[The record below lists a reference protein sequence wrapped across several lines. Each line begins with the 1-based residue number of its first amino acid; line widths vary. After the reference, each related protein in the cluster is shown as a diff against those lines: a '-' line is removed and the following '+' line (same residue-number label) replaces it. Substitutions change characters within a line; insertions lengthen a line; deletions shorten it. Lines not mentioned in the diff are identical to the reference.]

1 MGKARNLYSKKNS
14 GWDKAGNSMSASRHV
29 ANKME
34 SCKLQRALTQLPLLE
49 LGWGSPAT
57 PPSLGL
63 IDSTLVLEALQARL
77 LHPITFTLSHQPNI
91 TTISNQHLLRLQSP
105 QTSTMPS
112 IGPQLPPH
120 LQKRKRTPEGDDT
133 PQTAPPPKATRR
145 ANDDEIALDS
155 DSSDDGYGPSAPK
168 APSTSKPTIGPS
180 LPPSATR
187 PSQPIGPSLPPSSAS
202 NDPSNT
208 APRRVLGAA
217 PPPAPLSQRPPG
229 SPSPPSDH
237 DSSSED
243 DYGPALPSTNPSS
256 RNTSHLP
263 SRRPPT
269 PPPAAP
275 KRDDWMLAPPTAPSS
290 RTVPDPTKL
299 KPRKFASSSKA
310 PSSGSGVS
318 SIWTETPEEKAR
330 RLANAVLGREDP
342 STNPAAGAVT
352 AGGGGKGGMVSF
364 QRTAADEEKI
374 RAYAEQTRGRSLVEE
389 FAKAKKE
396 GKREK
401 DGGGKGEGGK
411 KEGEDGDDDPSKRAF
426 DWEKDM
432 KVGGQ
437 ISNSQRQQLLNRA
450 ANFGG
455 RFQKGSFL

>member
-1 MGKARNLYSKKNS
+1 M
-14 GWDKAGNSMSASRHV
+14 HF
-29 ANKME
+29 
-34 SCKLQRALTQLPLLE
+34 KLQ
-49 LGWGSPAT
+49 SAT
-57 PPSLGL
+57 PLSLN
-63 IDSTLVLEALQARL
+63 
-77 LHPITFTLSHQPNI
+77 HQTNTT
-91 TTISNQHLLRLQSP
+91 TTISNQHSLRLQSP

-112 IGPQLPPH
+112 IGPQLPPY
-120 LQKRKRTPEGDDT
+120 LQKRKRTPEDDDT

-180 LPPSATR
+180 LPPSATTR
-187 PSQPIGPSLPPSSAS
+187 PSQPIGPSMPPPSTS
-202 NDPSNT
+202 NDTSNT
-208 APRRVLGAA
+208 APRRVLGPA
-217 PPPAPLSQRPPG
+217 PPPAPLSERPPR
-229 SPSPPSDH
+229 SPSPPPNSNSDS
-237 DSSSED
+237 DSED
-243 DYGPALPSTNPSS
+243 DYGPALPTHSAPPT
-256 RNTSHLP
+256 TTAHP
-263 SRRPPT
+263 SRRAPS

-290 RTVPDPTKL
+290 RTAPDPTKL
-299 KPRKFASSSKA
+299 KSRKFASSSKA
-310 PSSGSGVS
+310 PSSGSGIS

-342 STNPAAGAVT
+342 STTTTAAVT
-352 AGGGGKGGMVSF
+352 AGGPGKGGMVSF
-364 QRTAADEEKI
+364 KRTAADEEKI
-374 RAYAEQTRGRSLVEE
+374 RAYAEQSRGRSLVEE
-389 FAKAKKE
+389 FAEAKKE

-401 DGGGKGEGGK
+401 GEGGDGKKKGEG
-411 KEGEDGDDDPSKRAF
+411 DDDDDDDPSKRAF